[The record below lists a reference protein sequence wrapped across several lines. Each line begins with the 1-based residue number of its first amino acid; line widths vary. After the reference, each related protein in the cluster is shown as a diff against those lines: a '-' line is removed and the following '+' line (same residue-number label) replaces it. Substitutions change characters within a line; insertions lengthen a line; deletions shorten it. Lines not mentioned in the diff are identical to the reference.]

1 MGWRGDGKEEV
12 NIITYHLIAFTQE
25 NFSNEAIES
34 RYFSWDMMHFLDT
47 KELLQDFNDPDQRS
61 KAEIIYKAYEEN
73 VIPKISTFK
82 KGVIHGDPNGLNLIL
97 KEAIDED
104 AFQFSGYIDFSD
116 CTKTCSVFDLGICM
130 AYMMTENLNPVTCS
144 GVLEFVSPLIQGYNS
159 VLPLNQNEVDALYYL
174 VLARCCH
181 SAVNG
186 VVQFKAEPWNTYL
199 LTTPEKA
206 WKVIDKLL
214 GTPKEYVNRIWK
226 ID

>member
-1 MGWRGDGKEEV
+1 
-12 NIITYHLIAFTQE
+12 
-25 NFSNEAIES
+25 
-34 RYFSWDMMHFLDT
+34 MMHFLDS
-47 KELLQDFNDPDQRS
+47 KEQLLQDFDDPDRRN

-82 KGVIHGDPNGLNLIL
+82 KGVIHGDINGMNLIL

-104 AFQFSGYIDFSD
+104 AFHFGGYIDFSE
-116 CTKTCSVFDLGICM
+116 CTKSCSVFDLGICM
-130 AYMMTENLNPVTCS
+130 AYMMMENLKPVTCS
-144 GVLEFVSPLIQGYNS
+144 GVLEFVSPLIRGYNS
-159 VLPLNQNEVDALYYL
+159 VLPLNQNEVDSLYYL

-181 SAVNG
+181 SAVSG
-186 VVQFKAEPWNTYL
+186 AVQFKAEPSNTYL

-214 GTPKEYVNRIWK
+214 DTPKEYLNKIWK